1 MKCSR
6 TLVFQPG
13 KSGSLPRRRFI
24 PGLVCLLSLLTFAG
38 SAQAQISY
46 EGVADKEVYKD
57 SASFIVYS
65 EESYDYT
72 VLLNGDPIATDVTI
86 EISEPEYYELYVHR
100 REQSSG
106 AEDSKLVRFIVRA
119 TERGISEVGLP
130 IWTPY
135 PMIDSAAAE
144 FTGAQLR
151 IVTPAEYPQGLDIPV
166 IARVEDQS
174 GNRLGVI
181 GSVMAAGFEYHR
193 LQLLRGVGSVF
204 LPAATEG
211 GIISYTAQIQSLQKP
226 KEITIEASTTWQTE
240 SGNINSNT
248 DWGTNAR
255 IHIDGALTIG
265 SSATLTIGPGSIIKV
280 DPDLEIAVNG
290 SIVVNGTTTNPVV
303 FTAQDRNVPW
313 GGFLFEASTSTGDF
327 NGTIMTAS
335 GADSNWFSNNP
346 GHGSSHRK
354 DQCLF
359 YLSNGARLTLTDCYL
374 VANHGQAGHGED
386 SYLTMTG
393 CLVQKC
399 TTVGQYNGGAVIL
412 EDCALIE
419 FPSATDPYVDAD
431 NDAIYLTD
439 GVHSLTD
446 CLIGWAPDDGID
458 AGASAAGSVKVDNCW
473 FESFYH
479 EAMAWSGPKIARVN
493 DTVTL
498 NCGQG
503 IECGYSAPDV
513 NAVHCLSTANLVGAR
528 FGDNYNWTYNGFL
541 TVSNSL
547 LLYNLRDVWG
557 RNWDDWTVRLAQMDI
572 QNNYLSVVNAN
583 YPNNTIWAPVS
594 VPNHLD
600 ELVPFL
606 PTPASTVG
614 IALATFQ
621 DSLDITDLSG
631 GVAVR
636 LSTFTT
642 STVSVDYTIETDGV
656 PYDSGTLEFIPGET
670 VKEIPFEPPGLKD
683 FQEFDI
689 TISTPVN
696 AELTG
701 FQQITVTVPAV
712 PFEVTQKL
720 IFEGD
725 EWRYF
730 KGTSEPAADWND
742 LSFDDASDP
751 CWLSGNTGIGY
762 EADTGYGPCIA
773 TNLADMQNSYWSVY
787 ARKTFTIDEPARL
800 IGLTLHIDFDDG
812 YIAYINGTEVHS
824 QYPPSPVAYNRPA
837 STSNHEASCGSTLP
851 QYDISASISALVP
864 GTNVLALQVHNTT
877 ISSSDFIFI
886 PELSIA
892 ADPYPGD
899 FEPDGDVDL
908 QDFAVLALSWQ
919 SSAGGD
925 GNYNPYCDINTPP
938 DYSIDM
944 LDLLVFVD
952 NWLAEF

>member
-1 MKCSR
+1 
-6 TLVFQPG
+6 LVGF
-13 KSGSLPRRRFI
+13 
-24 PGLVCLLSLLTFAG
+24 LSLLALAAST
-38 SAQAQISY
+38 SAQISI
-46 EGVADKEVYKD
+46 EGVADRKVYSD
-57 SASFIVYS
+57 SVSFIVNS
-65 EESYDYT
+65 EAGFDYT
-72 VLLNGDPIATDVTI
+72 AELNGISVATDVSI
-86 EISEPEYYELYVHR
+86 EVNEPEYYELYVHR
-100 REQSSG
+100 REQSSR
-106 AEDSKLVRFIVRA
+106 AEESKLVRFIIRA
-119 TERGISEVGLP
+119 SERGISEVGLP

-144 FTGAQLR
+144 FTGARLK
-151 IVTPAEYPQGLDIPV
+151 IITPAQYPMGLEIPV

-181 GSVMAAGFEYHR
+181 GSVTAAGFEDHR

-204 LPAATEG
+204 LPAATEP
-211 GIISYTAQIQSLQKP
+211 GIISYTAEIQSLERP
-226 KEITIEASTTWQTE
+226 KEITIEASTTWQIE

-248 DWGTNAR
+248 DWGSNAR

-280 DPDLEIAVNG
+280 GPDLEIAVNG

-327 NGTIMTAS
+327 NETIMTAS

-346 GHGSSHRK
+346 GHGGSHRGE
-354 DQCLF
+354 QCLL
-359 YLSNGARLTLTDCYL
+359 YLSNGANVTLTDCYL
-374 VANHGQAGHGED
+374 VDNHGQAGHGES

-393 CLVQKC
+393 CLVQKFI
-399 TTVGQYNGGAVIL
+399 TAGQYNSGAVIL
-412 EDCALIE
+412 NDTALIE
-419 FPSATDPYVDAD
+419 FPSYDVPFAD
-431 NDAIYLTD
+431 NDNDALYLT
-439 GVHSLTD
+439 GGAHYLTD
-446 CLIGWAPDDGID
+446 CLIGWVLDDGID
-458 AGASAAGSVKVDNCW
+458 AGSGAAGSVTVDNCW
-473 FESFYH
+473 FESCYH
-479 EAMAWSGPKIARVN
+479 EAMAWSDSRVADIT

-503 IECGYSAPDV
+503 IECGFGAPDV
-513 NAVHCLSTANLVGAR
+513 TADRCFSTANAVGAR
-528 FGDNYNWTYNGFL
+528 FGDNYDWSYHGFL

-547 LLYNLRDVWG
+547 LLYNVRDVWG
-557 RNWDDWTVRLAQMDI
+557 RAWDDWTVHLSQMDI
-572 QNNYLSVVNAN
+572 QNNYLSAPNAN
-583 YPNNTIWAPVS
+583 YPNNLIWDPQGN
-594 VPNHLD
+594 PGHLA
-600 ELVPFL
+600 ELEPFL
-606 PTPASTVG
+606 PTPAETVG
-614 IALATFQ
+614 IGLATLE
-621 DSLDITDLSG
+621 DNLDLSELSNRIP
-631 GVAVR
+631 VR

-642 STVSVDYTIETDGV
+642 NSVSVDYTIDTEDG
-656 PYDSGTLEFIPGET
+656 PYDSGSLQFVPGET
-670 VKEIPFEPPGLKD
+670 VKEIPFDPPGLKD

-730 KGTSEPAADWND
+730 KGTYEPPANWND
-742 LSFDDASDP
+742 LTFDDASDP

-762 EADTGYGPCIA
+762 ETGTGYGPCIA

-812 YIAYINGTEVHS
+812 YIAYINGTKVHS

-837 STSNHEASCGSTLP
+837 STSNHEASCGSILP

-938 DYSIDM
+938 DYSINM

>member
-1 MKCSR
+1 MKRSR
-6 TLVFQPG
+6 ILVFQPG

-38 SAQAQISY
+38 SAQAQISIV
-46 EGVADKEVYKD
+46 GVTDKTVYPD
-57 SASFIVYS
+57 IVSFIVYS
-65 EESYDYT
+65 EEGYDYT
-72 VLLNGDPIATDVTI
+72 VELNGVSVGADVSI

-106 AEDSKLVRFIVRA
+106 AEESVLVQFIVRA

-144 FTGAQLR
+144 FVGAQLK
-151 IVTPAEYPQGLDIPV
+151 IVTPAEYPVGLEIPV

-181 GSVMAAGFEYHR
+181 GSVTAAGFEDYS

-211 GIISYTAQIQSLQKP
+211 GIISYTAEIQSLQRP
-226 KEITIEASTTWQTE
+226 KEITIESATTWQTE

-313 GGFLFEASTSTGDF
+313 GGFLFEASASTGDF

-335 GADSNWFSNNP
+335 GADSNWFNNNP
-346 GHGSSHRK
+346 GHGSAHRK
-354 DQCLF
+354 EQCLF
-359 YLSNGARLTLTDCYL
+359 YLSNGANVTLTDCYL
-374 VANHGQAGHGED
+374 VDNHGQAGHGES

-393 CLVQKC
+393 CLVQKFI
-399 TTVGQYNGGAVIL
+399 TAGQYNKGAVIL
-412 EDCALIE
+412 NDTALIE
-419 FPSATDPYVDAD
+419 LPSYDAPFADDD
-431 NDAIYLTD
+431 NDALYLT
-439 GVHSLTD
+439 GGAHSLTD
-446 CLIGWAPDDGID
+446 CLIGWALDDGID
-458 AGASAAGSVKVDNCW
+458 AGSGAAGSVTVDNCW
-473 FESFYH
+473 FESCYH
-479 EAMAWSGPKIARVN
+479 EAMAWSDSRAADIT

-503 IECGYSAPDV
+503 IECGFGAPDV
-513 NAVHCLSTANLVGAR
+513 TADRCFSTANAVGAR

-547 LLYNLRDVWG
+547 LLFNVRDVWG
-557 RNWDDWTVRLAQMDI
+557 RAWDDWTVHLSKMDI

-594 VPNHLD
+594 DPNHLD

-614 IALATFQ
+614 IGLAIFQ

-631 GVAVR
+631 GVPVR

-670 VKEIPFEPPGLKD
+670 VKEIPFGPPGLKD
-683 FQEFDI
+683 SQEFDI
-689 TISTPVN
+689 TISAPVN

-701 FQQITVTVPAV
+701 FQEITVTVPAV

-730 KGTSEPAADWND
+730 KGTSEPPADWNE
-742 LSFDDASDP
+742 LSFDDTA
-751 CWLSGNTGIGY
+751 WLLGDTGIGY
-762 EADTGYGPCIA
+762 EAGTGYGPCIA
-773 TNLADMQNSYWSVY
+773 TNLTDMRNNYFSVY

-800 IGLTLHIDFDDG
+800 TGLTLHIDFDDG

-899 FEPDGDVDL
+899 FEPDGDVDF

-919 SSAGGD
+919 SSSGSGD

-938 DYSIDM
+938 DYSINM

-952 NWLAEF
+952 NWLAGF

>member
-1 MKCSR
+1 
-6 TLVFQPG
+6 
-13 KSGSLPRRRFI
+13 
-24 PGLVCLLSLLTFAG
+24 LVCFLSLLALAAST
-38 SAQAQISY
+38 SAQISY

-65 EESYDYT
+65 EEGYDYT
-72 VLLNGDPIATDVTI
+72 VELNGVSVGADVTI

-100 REQSSG
+100 CEQSSG
-106 AEDSKLVRFIVRA
+106 AEESKLVRFIVRA
-119 TERGISEVGLP
+119 SERGNAEWGLP
-130 IWTPY
+130 LWTPY
-135 PMIDSAAAE
+135 PMVDSAAAE
-144 FTGAQLR
+144 FVGAQLK
-151 IVTPAEYPQGLDIPV
+151 IVTPAQYPMGLEIPV
-166 IARVEDQS
+166 VARIDNTSNERV
-174 GNRLGVI
+174 GVV
-181 GSVMAAGFEYHR
+181 GDVTASGFEGYP
-193 LQLLRGVGSVF
+193 LKLLRGVGSVF
-204 LPAATEG
+204 LPAATEPNT
-211 GIISYTAQIQSLQKP
+211 ISYDAQIHSLQNTKQ
-226 KEITIEASTTWQTE
+226 ITIEAATTWQTE

-248 DWGTNAR
+248 DWGSNAR
-255 IHIDGALTIG
+255 IHINGALTIG
-265 SSATLTIGPGSIIKV
+265 SSATLTIGPGTIIKV
-280 DPDLEIAVNG
+280 DPELEIAVNG

-327 NGTIMTAS
+327 NETIMTAS
-335 GADSNWFSNNP
+335 GADSNWFS
-346 GHGSSHRK
+346 HSSSHRPE
-354 DQCLF
+354 QALF
-359 YLSNGARLTLTDCYL
+359 SLSSGAHVTLTDCYL
-374 VANHGQAGHGED
+374 VENHGQAGHGES

-393 CLVQKC
+393 CLVQKFI
-399 TTVGQYNGGAVIL
+399 TAGQYNSGAVIL
-412 EDCALIE
+412 EDCAFVE
-419 FPSATDPYVDAD
+419 FPSATAPFADDD
-431 NDAIYLTD
+431 NDALYLT
-439 GVHSLTD
+439 GGAHSLTD
-446 CLIGWAPDDGID
+446 CLIGWALDDGID
-458 AGASAAGSVKVDNCW
+458 AGSGAAGSVTVDNCW
-473 FESFYH
+473 FESCYH
-479 EAMAWSGPKIARVN
+479 EAMAWSDTRVADIT

-503 IECGYSAPDV
+503 IECGFGAPDV
-513 NAVHCLSTANLVGAR
+513 TADRCFSTANAVGAR
-528 FGDNYNWTYNGFL
+528 FGDNYDWTYNGFL

-547 LLYNLRDVWG
+547 LLFNLRDVWG
-557 RNWDDWTVRLAQMDI
+557 RNWDDWTVRLAKMDI

-594 VPNHLD
+594 EPNHLD

-614 IALATFQ
+614 IGLATFQ

-656 PYDSGTLEFIPGET
+656 PYDSGTLEFIPGQT
-670 VKEIPFEPPGLKD
+670 VKEIPFEPPCLKD

-701 FQQITVTVPAV
+701 LQQITVTVPAV

-720 IFEGD
+720 ISEGD

-730 KGTSEPAADWND
+730 KGTYEPPANWND
-742 LSFDDASDP
+742 LTFDDASDP

-762 EADTGYGPCIA
+762 EAGSGYGPCIA

-824 QYPPSPVAYNRPA
+824 QYPPSPVAYNRSA

-877 ISSSDFIFI
+877 IGSSDFIFI

-892 ADPYPGD
+892 AEPYPGD

-919 SSAGGD
+919 SSSGGD
-925 GNYNPYCDINTPP
+925 GNYNPYCDINTLP
-938 DYSIDM
+938 DYSINM
-944 LDLLVFVD
+944 LDLLVFAD
-952 NWLAEF
+952 NWLAGF